1 MKYILLLLVIL
12 VAIFSA
18 YMLNNNAKAASL
30 TLGSHQVATQISV
43 NK

>member
-1 MKYILLLLVIL
+1 MKYILILLVIL

-30 TLGSHQVATQISV
+30 TPGSHQGTTQISV
-43 NK
+43 SR